1 MRRKERRKEGQR
13 EGGTESNV
21 VNSHRVAEAEC
32 GWVCEQESWSG
43 RSKALWR
50 EHLA

>member
-1 MRRKERRKEGQR
+1 MRRKERRK
-13 EGGTESNV
+13 GGTESNV